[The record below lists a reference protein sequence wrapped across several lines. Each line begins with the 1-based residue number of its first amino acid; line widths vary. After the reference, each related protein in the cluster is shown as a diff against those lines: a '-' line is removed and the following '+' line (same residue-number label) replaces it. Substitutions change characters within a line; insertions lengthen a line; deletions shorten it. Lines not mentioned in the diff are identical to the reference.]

1 MHCSLRWLKILTMG
15 FLAVGCCWVGGCR
28 KHDLRTVEIRVP
40 DMKDQESARII
51 QDAFIRHIGVKTVQP
66 DISAG
71 IVRVTYN
78 SMQIARKNLEFIIAN
93 AGFAA
98 NDIPAKTNVAGRVS
112 SPPSEH

>member
-71 IVRVTYN
+71 IVRDTYN
-78 SMQIARKNLEFIIAN
+78 SMQIARKTLNHYCQCRIC
-93 AGFAA
+93 A
-98 NDIPAKTNVAGRVS
+98 NDIQLRPMWRVGVVTAL
-112 SPPSEH
+112 

>member
-1 MHCSLRWLKILTMG
+1 MRCSLRWIKI
-15 FLAVGCCWVGGCR
+15 LAVGFLTVGCCLGIGCR
-28 KHDLRTVEIRVP
+28 KHDMRTVEIRVP